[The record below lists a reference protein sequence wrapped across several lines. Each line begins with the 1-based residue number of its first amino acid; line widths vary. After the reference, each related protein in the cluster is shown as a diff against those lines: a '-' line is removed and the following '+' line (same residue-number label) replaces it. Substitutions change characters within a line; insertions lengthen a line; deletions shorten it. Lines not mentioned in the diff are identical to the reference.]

1 MQSFWNKFKAG
12 YLRFMQ
18 GRYGADQLGLAV
30 IWTSLI
36 LNLAAAMCGNS
47 AAASLLTL
55 ALGTLLG
62 AGCARLVWMLF
73 MMSSAPFLAFDY
85 DQLAFYGG
93 MAGVILAVALSAKAC
108 RLNVLSTAGWIW
120 ALWRL
125 LSRNKQK
132 RYAENQ
138 WFLARWATIKTPVMQ
153 AVARFKNRKKYVYF
167 TCPQCHMKLRLPRGV
182 GQGTVKCSKCGH
194 SFEKKA

>member
-47 AAASLLTL
+47 AAASLLNL
-55 ALGTLLG
+55 
-62 AGCARLVWMLF
+62 
-73 MMSSAPFLAFDY
+73 
-85 DQLAFYGG
+85 
-93 MAGVILAVALSAKAC
+93 
-108 RLNVLSTAGWIW
+108 LSTAGWIW

-182 GQGTVKCSKCGH
+182 GKVTVKCSKCGH